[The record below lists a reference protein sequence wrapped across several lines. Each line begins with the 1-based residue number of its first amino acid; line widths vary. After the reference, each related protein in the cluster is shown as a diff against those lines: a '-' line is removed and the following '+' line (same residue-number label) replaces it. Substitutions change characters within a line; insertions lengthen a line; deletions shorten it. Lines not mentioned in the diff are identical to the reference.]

1 MGFVL
6 TEQYFTDE
14 SEALAEIADRGWRAM
29 TLDVPAEE
37 NELHWHDFDAV
48 TFILD
53 GTARVEL
60 EDGSVLECGAGAR
73 VEAPAGVLHREVS
86 PAYRAVFGF
95 SVDPA
100 DMTQPVN
107 KPGLP
112 SARSGRVHEG

>member
-6 TEQYFTDE
+6 TEKHFTTE
-14 SEALAEIADRGWRAM
+14 QEALDEIADRGLCAIAI
-29 TLDVPAEE
+29 DVPAEE

-48 TFILD
+48 TFIVD
-53 GTARVEL
+53 GTARVEF
-60 EDGSVLECGAGAR
+60 EDGSVMQCGAGAR
-73 VEAPAGVLHREVS
+73 IEAPARILHREVS

-112 SARSGRVHEG
+112 SATR

>member
-48 TFILD
+48 CPRSRAMGLY
-53 GTARVEL
+53 GRAALLGLHRLRVI
-60 EDGSVLECGAGAR
+60 SVLVVWERGRAKGYCPRLRSPSPWRRA
-73 VEAPAGVLHREVS
+73 HRHRPHS
-86 PAYRAVFGF
+86 SYRR
-95 SVDPA
+95 
-100 DMTQPVN
+100 QP
-107 KPGLP
+107 
-112 SARSGRVHEG
+112 S